1 LRTNPST
8 TKGDIYNFFCG
19 LHFLVAVA
27 DHTAEA
33 LRLFEVAHCDSSPD
47 QAKASTVQFIQ
58 TACKAL
64 QKHGDERYGQALQF
78 ASYLKQQG
86 IQKLPL
92 SHFKGNRFNTIF
104 HDGAGMFYLH
114 RYTVD
119 FLSTVQ
125 TPNHLVQAVL
135 ADAKEEM
142 NLVGCKALGLM
153 NKLITTPFCS
163 KKMQLSL

>member
-1 LRTNPST
+1 MGTTPSN
-8 TKGDIYNFFCG
+8 TKGDNESNVQLLCG

-47 QAKASTVQFIQ
+47 QAEASTVRFVR

-64 QKHGDERYGQALQF
+64 QKHGDERSGQALQF

-92 SHFKGNRFNTIF
+92 SQFKGNRFNIIF
-104 HDGAGMFYLH
+104 HDGAGVFYLH
-114 RYTVD
+114 RYIVD
-119 FLSTVQ
+119 FLGTVR
-125 TPNHLVQAVL
+125 TPNRLL
-135 ADAKEEM
+135 
-142 NLVGCKALGLM
+142 
-153 NKLITTPFCS
+153 
-163 KKMQLSL
+163 